1 MAVLLDVAFTLCGGT
16 GVWLRLVGA
25 QGLPLLGQPVPVP
38 EVILH
43 VCQNHVS
50 CGDVHVGL
58 GRLLAPGRCAAVGT
72 PVRTFLINNF
82 VGGPSSL

>member
-43 VCQNHVS
+43 VC
-50 CGDVHVGL
+50 L
-58 GRLLAPGRCAAVGT
+58 
-72 PVRTFLINNF
+72 
-82 VGGPSSL
+82 